1 MPQSDPYTVGFITGI
16 LKKLRPASILEIGV
30 GMGKYGLI
38 IREQLEV
45 ACGRLHPKDWVIRID
60 GIEAFEDYHNPIH
73 DWAYNKIWWVDIRE
87 LLPKLNESYDVFLA
101 TDVIEHLTKEEGQN
115 VLHWA
120 LVHAKYSVI
129 TTPRYY
135 WAQEAMFGNPYEQ
148 HRSLWRPRDFPGQ
161 YRQCWVLGPQL
172 IVLLSNYPFS
182 HGLSRHRFALRLG
195 IHLLKSFTP
204 SFLLGL
210 RSKRSIRI

>member
-1 MPQSDPYTVGFITGI
+1 MPQSDPFAIGI
-16 LKKLRPASILEIGV
+16 VTWILEELSPTSILEIGV

-45 ACGRLHPKDWVIRID
+45 ARGRLHPTDWIIRID
-60 GIEAFEDYHNPIH
+60 GIEAFPDYHNPIH
-73 DWAYNKIWWVDIRE
+73 DWVYNKIWWGDALE
-87 LLPKLNESYDVFLA
+87 LLPKLADSYDVFLA
-101 TDVIEHLTKEEGQN
+101 VDVIEHLIKEEGQK
-115 VLHWA
+115 VLRWA
-120 LVHAKYSVI
+120 LDHTKYSVI
-129 TTPRYY
+129 STPRYY
-135 WAQEAMFGNPYEQ
+135 WTQEAMFGNLYEQ